1 MISGAGAMGHVPP
14 TFGSTR
20 ARGGAPTNVN
30 CYYYVIANVNNKHA
44 INFADADFA
53 GNCHILSY
61 SLELLRRSVLELE
74 MTLFAIYKSL
84 IVFLLLASRM
94 TS

>member
-1 MISGAGAMGHVPP
+1 MPP

-20 ARGGAPTNVN
+20 ARGAPTNVN

-84 IVFLLLASRM
+84 IVITYLLASIIIDVYE
-94 TS
+94 